1 MRWFTLL
8 EILIVIMVVA
18 ILSLISLKFNRGQI
32 DQMRAS
38 NEREQRFARHSK
50 YNTLLTNTNYLNGT
64 KITNTTWKYDKDTKT
79 ITINTTPS
87 DPHGT
92 NSNTN
97 QTNTTTTP
105 EFTFTHNTIAENF
118 TITKTPLTLWC
129 RIDNNNTNT
138 ITIQTARNKSLCF
151 TLNTKLCTRTSTTC
165 QN

>member
-1 MRWFTLL
+1 M
-8 EILIVIMVVA
+8 VIA
-18 ILSLISLKFNRGQI
+18 ILSLVSLKLNRGQI

-64 KITNTTWKYDKDTKT
+64 KITSTTRTYNKDTKT

-118 TITKTPLTLWC
+118 TITKTPLTL
-129 RIDNNNTNT
+129 
-138 ITIQTARNKSLCF
+138 
-151 TLNTKLCTRTSTTC
+151 
-165 QN
+165 